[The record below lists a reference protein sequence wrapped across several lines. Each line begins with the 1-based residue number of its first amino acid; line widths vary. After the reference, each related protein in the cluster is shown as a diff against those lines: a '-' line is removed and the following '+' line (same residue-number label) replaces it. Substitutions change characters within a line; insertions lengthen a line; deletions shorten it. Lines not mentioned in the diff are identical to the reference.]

1 MKTTPPTS
9 LSSLCMVMDN
19 SKKLGTIVFL
29 ELFCLGCLVISIC
42 NAISDV
48 ACIESERQALLR
60 FKQNLTDPSDQLA
73 SWSNGGNCCDWTGL
87 VCDNLTGHV
96 IELHLGNLHNP
107 TEDTG
112 FPGKPFERSRLSG
125 KVVSSLLDLKHLQ
138 YLDLSGNNF
147 GGQIPGFLGSLHNL
161 RYLNLSNAGFEGSIP
176 SQLGNLTHLQYLD
189 LHDTLSTYLYAE
201 NLQWLTYLT
210 KLKSLDLSGVTL
222 SKASHWLEVTNALPS
237 LIALSLSN
245 CDLDPVPPLKN
256 VNFSSLGALDLSY
269 NTFSNS
275 ISSWI
280 FTLTSLVSL
289 DLSHN
294 SFQGQF
300 PDGLRN
306 MTSLTYL
313 SLSSNG
319 FNSSIPNWLYSLN
332 HLQHLNLGSNN
343 FQGTISEGVGN
354 LTSAI
359 SLVFAYNKLEVAA
372 LRSLGK
378 LCSLRILVLSGLK
391 LSQDISDVLKSLS
404 GCLSGRL
411 ESLFLVNCQL
421 SGHMSNQLGQFKNL
435 VDLYITNNSISG
447 PIPDSLRTLTSLR
460 EVDLSENRLNG
471 SFPDWFGQLRKLE
484 VLWIGKNMLEGVVSE
499 AHFSNVTRLRL
510 LQASGNRLSLKVS
523 PDWVPPFQLGV
534 IALSSWN
541 LGPRF
546 PNWLRYQKDFLFLDI
561 SVARIIDTIP
571 DWFWNLS
578 SQFFYMNLSHN
589 QIQGRVAGI
598 LNTNPPLGY
607 ASSIDL
613 SSNFFQGP
621 LPCLPSN
628 VGTLDLSNNS
638 FSGSISPLLCCKM
651 EEPKSLGTLRLAY
664 NHLSGPIPDCWMSW
678 PNIFSLDLKNNNLSG
693 SLPSSMGSLSFL
705 QSLHLRK
712 NNLSGVLPPSL
723 QNCSSLL
730 ALDLGENKFEGNI
743 PNWIGERLSRIMI
756 LGLRSNDFQGDIPH
770 ELCAL
775 GSLTILDLAHNNLS
789 GNIPECFN
797 NFSAMASVRNSSDPI
812 SYSFGHFKN
821 SIETTLV
828 VIKGILLEYSTTLQL
843 VTSLDLSD
851 NNLSGQIPVGI
862 TDLLGLRSLN
872 LSINRL
878 LGKIPETIGNMGTL
892 ESLDFSF
899 NQLSGAIPP
908 SISKLTFLSY
918 LNVAYNNLTG
928 KIPSST
934 QLQSFAASNFAGN
947 TLCGPPLTDNCS
959 INAVEPD
966 AGGGNSEGSEDGL
979 EVDWFWF
986 YVSMALGFV
995 VAFWSFAGPLLFKK
1009 SWRSAYF
1016 QMLDSMGKKARRC
1029 FC

>member
-1 MKTTPPTS
+1 MKTTS

-19 SKKLGTIVFL
+19 SKKVGTIVFL
-29 ELFCLGCLVISIC
+29 ESFCLGCLVISIC
-42 NAISDV
+42 NAILDV

-87 VCDNLTGHV
+87 VCDNLTGYV

-112 FPGKPFERSRLSG
+112 FPGKPFERSRFSG

-161 RYLNLSNAGFEGSIP
+161 RYLNLSNAGFEGWVP
-176 SQLGNLTHLQYLD
+176 PQLGNLTHLQYLD
-189 LHDTLSTYLYAE
+189 LHYTLSTYLYAE
-201 NLQWLTYLT
+201 NLQWLTNLT

-256 VNFSSLGALDLSY
+256 VNFSSQGSLDLSY
-269 NTFSNS
+269 NTFSNF

-300 PDGLRN
+300 PDGRRN

-319 FNSSIPNWLYSLN
+319 FNSSIPDWLYSLN

-359 SLVFAYNKLEVAA
+359 SLVFAYNKLEGAA

-404 GCLSGRL
+404 GCLSDRL
-411 ESLFLVNCQL
+411 ESLVLVNCQL
-421 SGHMSNQLGQFKNL
+421 SGHMSNQLGLFKNL
-435 VDLYITNNSISG
+435 VDLYITSNSISG

-460 EVDLSENRLNG
+460 EVDLSENRFNG
-471 SFPDWFGQLRKLE
+471 SFPEWFGQLRKLE
-484 VLWIGKNMLEGVVSE
+484 VLWIGKNLLEGV
-499 AHFSNVTRLRL
+499 
-510 LQASGNRLSLKVS
+510 ASGNQLSLKVS

-546 PNWLRYQKDFLFLDI
+546 PNRLRYQKDFLFLDI

-578 SQFFYMNLSHN
+578 SQIFYMNLSHN

-613 SSNFFQGP
+613 SSNFFQGS

-678 PNIFSLDLKNNNLSG
+678 PNIFSMDLKNNNLSG

-705 QSLHLRK
+705 QSLHLGK

-730 ALDLGENKFEGNI
+730 ALDLGENKLEGNI

-756 LGLRSNDFQGDIPH
+756 LGLRSNNFQGDIPP

-797 NFSAMASVRNSSDPI
+797 NFSAMASVRNSSDAI

-843 VTSLDLSD
+843 VTSMDLSD

-899 NQLSGAIPP
+899 NQLSGAIRP

-966 AGGGNSEGSEDGL
+966 AGGGNSEGSEGGL

-1016 QMLDSMGKKARRC
+1016 QMLDSMGKKARQC